1 MSVLPSWTVASDIFC
16 TMHKMYFICT
26 VHFPLPSS
34 SAIGTNGLGPMAN
47 RLERLTDFKLAS
59 HLHFRFSFL
68 ACALNLVITKL
79 GKEERKQRKG
89 KQQVSLRSYFSPV
102 WPKKIFPVCG
112 NKICA
117 ARVPERQSPVLWI
130 LIEIEW
136 QWNLHRKWRI

>member
-1 MSVLPSWTVASDIFC
+1 
-16 TMHKMYFICT
+16 
-26 VHFPLPSS
+26 
-34 SAIGTNGLGPMAN
+34 MAN

-79 GKEERKQRKG
+79 GNKERKDRKG
-89 KQQVSLRSYFSPV
+89 KQ
-102 WPKKIFPVCG
+102 KIPVCG

-130 LIEIEW
+130 LIEIE
-136 QWNLHRKWRI
+136 